1 LSRPAVTPVSSNR
14 ATADSRHI
22 HSPARQW
29 RPWEETF
36 VSLHGSA
43 ARKGALSTV
52 LAVLSVSASVAV
64 HAQPGAAS
72 SGTATGSDGGRQ
84 GSARSASTD
93 PFATRGAHA
102 LERSDQQQPI
112 QLAPR
117 LSHMQRRAIDNC
129 NLLEAAQQDA
139 CRAIVMSTVR

>member
-1 LSRPAVTPVSSNR
+1 M
-14 ATADSRHI
+14 
-22 HSPARQW
+22 
-29 RPWEETF
+29 
-36 VSLHGSA
+36 SLHGSA

-52 LAVLSVSASVAV
+52 LALLSVSASVAA

-72 SGTATGSDGGRQ
+72 SGTANGSDGARQ
-84 GSARSASTD
+84 NSARSASTD

-117 LSHMQRRAIDNC
+117 LSHMQRRAMDNC
-129 NLLEAAQQDA
+129 GLLAADQQER